1 MGRRNDHTR
10 EEIRE
15 MALDAGLELL
25 EAEGISAL
33 SARKIAARIN
43 YTVGTLY
50 LVFENLDDLILQVNL
65 RTLNL
70 MRERMRACIDA
81 DLEPVAQ
88 LKKIAEVY
96 LKFAQKHHS
105 RWRLVYEHTSDIR
118 NEVYTEYMQVSQ
130 GMLMLVEN
138 QLAKLSQGDN
148 RIDDGAIA
156 MQARALW
163 GGVHGICIL
172 SLSGKLDH
180 GDFPIGDMTDLL
192 IEQFVYGLG
201 GRQ

>member
-1 MGRRNDHTR
+1 MGRRNDHSR

-25 EAEGISAL
+25 ETEGISAV

-88 LKKIAEVY
+88 LKKIADVY
-96 LKFAQKHHS
+96 LRFAQKHQS
-105 RWRLVYEHTSDIR
+105 RWRLVYEHASEIR

-138 QLAKLSQGDN
+138 QLGKLNQGDSQL
-148 RIDDGAIA
+148 DDRTIA

-163 GGVHGICIL
+163 GGVHGICML

-201 GRQ
+201 GQP